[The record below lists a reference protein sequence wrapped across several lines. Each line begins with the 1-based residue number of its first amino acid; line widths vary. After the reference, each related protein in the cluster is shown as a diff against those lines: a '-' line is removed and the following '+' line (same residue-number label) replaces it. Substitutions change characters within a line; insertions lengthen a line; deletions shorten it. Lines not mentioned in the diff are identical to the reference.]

1 MRRVSP
7 PRSTSTQWPRPCSAL
22 SVGIRRAW
30 ACVNRVATFS
40 SARRLSMKLSTTV
53 VTESRSTSA
62 RLTRVRR
69 KPGESDEK
77 GPDARRRPMAARE
90 AYSLYVERAGEGGNE
105 ADGPLS
111 SVSLVRSRHAEDV
124 FADVRHDQVVVDRGR
139 AVEAGLAEFPLDVVL
154 LGEAIAAVAV
164 DARIARLDG
173 GLRG

>member
-7 PRSTSTQWPRPCSAL
+7 SRSTSTQWPRPCSAL
-22 SVGIRRAW
+22 SVGMRRAW
-30 ACVNRVATFS
+30 ACVKRVAIFS
-40 SARRLSMKLSTTV
+40 STRRLSMKLSTTV

-111 SVSLVRSRHAEDV
+111 SLSPGFRRTPVSLAEV
-124 FADVRHDQVVVDRGR
+124 ERLSVTTVVDNFVDSLR
-139 AVEAGLAEFPLDVVL
+139 ADEKIATRFTHAQARRMPTLKAEHGLGHWVEV
-154 LGEAIAAVAV
+154 
-164 DARIARLDG
+164 
-173 GLRG
+173 